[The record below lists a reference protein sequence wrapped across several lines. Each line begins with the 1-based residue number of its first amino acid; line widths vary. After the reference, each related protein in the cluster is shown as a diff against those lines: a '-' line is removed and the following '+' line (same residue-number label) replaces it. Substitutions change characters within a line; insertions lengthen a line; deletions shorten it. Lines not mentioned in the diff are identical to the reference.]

1 MSHPTTEAP
10 VATGH
15 ASVGRGGDRRLS
27 EAKGTVLI
35 VEDDPS
41 HRELLVEM
49 ITLWGYEPVPVGSA
63 EEAEFVARRRDLDAA
78 VVDVFLPGKSGT
90 QLMSR
95 LREKYPDAVLIGVS
109 AMSDAATARKCKSL
123 GADLFIGKPVA
134 MDKLAEALQSK
145 HETWH

>member
-1 MSHPTTEAP
+1 MSLPTTDVP

-15 ASVGRGGDRRLS
+15 ASVGRGDRKLNETKR
-27 EAKGTVLI
+27 TVLI

-49 ITLWGYEPVPVGSA
+49 LTLWGYETIPVGSA

-90 QLMSR
+90 QLLSR
-95 LREKYPDAVLIGVS
+95 LREKYPDAVLVGVS
-109 AMSDAATARKCKSL
+109 AMSDSAMARKCKTL
-123 GADLFIGKPVA
+123 GADLFIGKPVP
-134 MDKLAEALQSK
+134 MDALADALQSK